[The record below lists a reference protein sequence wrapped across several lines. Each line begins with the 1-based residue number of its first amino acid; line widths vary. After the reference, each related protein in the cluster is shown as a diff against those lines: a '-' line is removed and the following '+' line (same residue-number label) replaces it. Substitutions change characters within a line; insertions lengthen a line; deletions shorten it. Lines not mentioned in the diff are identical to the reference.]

1 MIYETREV
9 GVNNQ
14 TAILTS
20 YLISNTAEIDINR
33 KRPAVIIC
41 PGGGYEFTSDRE
53 AEPIALKM
61 MNMGFHAFVLHYNVK
76 PHVYPQALL
85 ELATA
90 VQIVRGNH
98 QVWGIDPSKIIVAG
112 FSAGGH
118 LAASLGVFWQGSLL
132 VEKMKGEKESWQPNG
147 LLLAYPVISSGEF
160 IHEGSFKALLAENY
174 PQMKDELSLEMQV
187 NADTP
192 PTFLWHT
199 FEDDVVPMENSMLFA
214 SHLRRNEIPFEL
226 HLFPKGGHGLSLA
239 TAETS
244 RDFYG
249 INEQV
254 AVWPEL
260 FERWVQNNF

>member
-1 MIYETREV
+1 
-9 GVNNQ
+9 
-14 TAILTS
+14 
-20 YLISNTAEIDINR
+20 R

-98 QVWGIDPSKIIVAG
+98 QVWGIDPSKIIGAG

-118 LAASLGVFWQGSLL
+118 SAASLGVFWQGSLL

-160 IHEGSFKALLAENY
+160 IHEGSFKTLLAENY
-174 PQMKDELSLEMQV
+174 PQMKD
-187 NADTP
+187 
-192 PTFLWHT
+192 
-199 FEDDVVPMENSMLFA
+199 
-214 SHLRRNEIPFEL
+214 
-226 HLFPKGGHGLSLA
+226 
-239 TAETS
+239 
-244 RDFYG
+244 
-249 INEQV
+249 
-254 AVWPEL
+254 
-260 FERWVQNNF
+260 